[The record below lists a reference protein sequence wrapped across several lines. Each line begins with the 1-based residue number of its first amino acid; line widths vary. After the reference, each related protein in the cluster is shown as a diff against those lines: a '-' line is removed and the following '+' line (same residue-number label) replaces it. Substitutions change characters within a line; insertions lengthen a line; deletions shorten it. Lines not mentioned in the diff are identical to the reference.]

1 MKKILELAEFVCNN
15 AKPITRIALDIDRL
29 EKELIKRKTLE
40 QTPITEAWLKE
51 HGFVYVSEEES
62 EYENEIAKKGYRLR
76 RGGFERVKWN
86 STYIAEQ
93 YKLCLQKE
101 CKEPATIR
109 NLIVHIG
116 DMAVVRMNQ
125 IIDACNKAQAEKE
138 KRTAKAK
145 KEEKK

>member
-1 MKKILELAEFVCNN
+1 MAEKTVSIDELFVRCVSDEMNAYAKK
-15 AKPITRIALDIDRL
+15 R
-29 EKELIKRKTLE
+29 
-40 QTPITEAWLKE
+40 
-51 HGFVYVSEEES
+51 S

-86 STYIAEQ
+86 SAYIAEQ

-116 DMAVVRMNQ
+116 DMSVVRMNQ